1 MDQNVRDALQY
12 LHRPLTVLQVE
23 KYIVRSVAR
32 SSVYFTHHDFGGD
45 TTWRIRWI
53 LLSLSVPSLLPS
65 VPLRSRPPLRLGAW
79 GAPGRQ
85 TNFGAFRHK
94 SAPF

>member
-32 SSVYFTHHDFGGD
+32 SSVYFTHHDLGGVTPPGEYD
-45 TTWRIRWI
+45 GFSSPFPSP
-53 LLSLSVPSLLPS
+53 LSSLPS
-65 VPLRSRPPLRLGAW
+65 PLEVGPHCG
-79 GAPGRQ
+79 
-85 TNFGAFRHK
+85 
-94 SAPF
+94 

>member
-45 TTWRIRWI
+45 TTWRIRWL

-85 TNFGAFRHK
+85 THFGAFRHK